1 MYDVTSLYKPSSCE
15 IGSEAIMNNMEYEQT
30 EDMQFDDTDLISSQQ
45 EKQVPKQKPIESV
58 TEILQH
64 LISKDSIPKE
74 DLRKTWNNKKS
85 EREKLL
91 KQWNKAKESLA
102 YWVSKTLFLEYQLNQ
117 NGKELERMR
126 GRMLADCLSEN

>member
-1 MYDVTSLYKPSSCE
+1 
-15 IGSEAIMNNMEYEQT
+15 MNNMEYEQT
-30 EDMQFDDTDLISSQQ
+30 DDMLFDDTDLISSQQ

-102 YWVSKTLFLEYQLNQ
+102 YWVSKTSFLEYQLNQ
-117 NGKELERMR
+117 NCKELERMR
-126 GRMLADCLSEN
+126 GRMLADCLSED

>member
-1 MYDVTSLYKPSSCE
+1 MYDVTSLYKPSSCK
-15 IGSEAIMNNMEYEQT
+15 IGLEAIMNNMEYEQT
-30 EDMQFDDTDLISSQQ
+30 EDMQFDDTDLISSRQ

-91 KQWNKAKESLA
+91 KQWNKAKETLAIGFRKHHSLNINLIKTA
-102 YWVSKTLFLEYQLNQ
+102 KSSKEC
-117 NGKELERMR
+117 EAE
-126 GRMLADCLSEN
+126 C

>member
-1 MYDVTSLYKPSSCE
+1 MS
-15 IGSEAIMNNMEYEQT
+15 NMECEQI
-30 EDMQFDDTDLISSQQ
+30 EFDDTDLISGQSA
-45 EKQVPKQKPIESV
+45 KQVPQQKPIESV
-58 TEILQH
+58 TEILQQ

-102 YWVSKTLFLEYQLNQ
+102 YWVSKTSFLEYQLKQ